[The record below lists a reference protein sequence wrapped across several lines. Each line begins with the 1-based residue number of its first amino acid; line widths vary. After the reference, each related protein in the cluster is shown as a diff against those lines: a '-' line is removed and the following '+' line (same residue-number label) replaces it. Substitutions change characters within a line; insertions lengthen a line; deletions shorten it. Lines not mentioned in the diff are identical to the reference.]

1 MIIANNLSK
10 TFKLYRSPAHRLK
23 EIIFRKKYHKR
34 YEALNNVSFH
44 VAGGQTLG
52 IVGPNGAGKS
62 TLLKLITGILLP
74 DQGDIQ
80 INGRITGL
88 LELGTGFNP
97 NLTGRQNIAMNGL
110 LLGMSSEEVKLKE
123 PQVIDFAE
131 LGIFI
136 DEPLSTYSS
145 GMVMRL
151 AFAVAINADPNC
163 FIIDEALS
171 VGDAG
176 FQQKCM
182 RRITQFKEQG
192 GAIIFVSH
200 DMNAI
205 KQLCD
210 HALLLNNGQVE
221 ASGTP
226 NMIVNK
232 YKQLLT
238 SKNHSTDEFHV
249 EQTKPASYGTLE
261 TIIKQISI
269 NGLNHKPTLLSGEQA
284 TIVVEIE
291 SQIDRANL
299 TCGIAIRD
307 SYGQDIFGTNTYHH
321 QQTLTLTKFS
331 TTFIEFELYMNVGVG
346 KYTVSA
352 AIHNIPTMPEYVLNW
367 HDDMFEFTV
376 ISPKQNYFEGICRL
390 QPTITIKQHQLECQ
404 VAPHR

>member
-1 MIIANNLSK
+1 VIIAKHLSK
-10 TFKLYRSPAHRLK
+10 TFKLYSSPAHRLK
-23 EIIFRKKYHKR
+23 EIVFRKKYHKR
-34 YEALNNVSFH
+34 YQALRDVSFR
-44 VAGGQTLG
+44 VTGGETLG
-52 IVGPNGAGKS
+52 VVGPNGAGKS
-62 TLLKLITGILLP
+62 TLLKLITGVLLP
-74 DQGDIQ
+74 DQGEIQ
-80 INGRITGL
+80 INGRVTGL

-97 NLTGRQNIAMNGL
+97 ELTGRQNIAMNGL
-110 LLGMSSEEVKLKE
+110 LLGMSNEEVKLKE
-123 PQVIDFAE
+123 PQIIDFAE

-151 AFAVAINADPNC
+151 AFAVAINADPDC

-182 RRITQFKEQG
+182 RRITEFKEQG

-210 HALLLNNGQVE
+210 HAVLLNNGRID
-221 ASGTP
+221 AGGSP

-238 SKNHSTDEFHV
+238 SKSHSTIGFHV
-249 EQTKPASYGTLE
+249 EENKPASYGTLE
-261 TIIKQISI
+261 TVIKQITI
-269 NGLNHKPTLLSGEQA
+269 NGHSHKPTLESGERA

-291 SQIDRANL
+291 SHVDMTNL

-321 QQTLTLTKFS
+321 QQILTLTNSS
-331 TTFIEFELYMNVGVG
+331 TTSIEFELDMNVGAG

-376 ISPKQNYFEGICRL
+376 ISPREHYFEGVCRL
-390 QPTITIKQHQLECQ
+390 QPSITIKQHQ
-404 VAPHR
+404 V